1 MVENSRKLFHKV
13 FKLQLRYDP
22 EISLLGIQQDL
33 NLLHYSI
40 TCSTTL
46 QQLCIYGQNL
56 KSTKT
61 SNLYPSIFHEM
72 YRFKKNVLYTYNG
85 IKKWN
90 CSTCIQM
97 VEYGGLPLWN
107 EPVTKTNKTCSPWLG
122 AGNWTNKLSIWIQGV
137 MTRGQRS
144 RGR

>member
-1 MVENSRKLFHKV
+1 MVENSREGFHKV
-13 FKLQLRYDP
+13 FKLQLQYDP

-61 SNLYPSIFHEM
+61 SNLYPSIIHEM
-72 YRFKKNVLYTYNG
+72 YRFLKKMCYTHTMELKSE
-85 IKKWN
+85 IVPLASKW
-90 CSTCIQM
+90 
-97 VEYGGLPLWN
+97 
-107 EPVTKTNKTCSPWLG
+107 
-122 AGNWTNKLSIWIQGV
+122 
-137 MTRGQRS
+137 
-144 RGR
+144 